1 MTLTI
6 KITSDF
12 ICPWCL
18 VAETRLNQAI
28 KQLDTKID
36 IKQIW
41 YPYELNPTMLEAG
54 MERKAYRTKKF
65 GSWEYSQQLDDKT
78 IQATKG
84 DGIKFRYDLMEKTPN
99 TLKAHRL
106 TWLAE
111 SLGKATD
118 VSTRIFNAY
127 FTEGKD
133 ITDISTLAKL
143 AADVGI
149 NEQSTE
155 IFLETDV
162 GVKEVRELEH
172 QAASQGIRGVPAI
185 EIGQEIIVGGQPVE
199 VFYAALKNALERLPT
214 V

>member
-18 VAETRLNQAI
+18 VAETRLSKAI
-28 KQLDTKID
+28 KQLDTNIE

-41 YPYELNPTMLEAG
+41 YPYELNPTMPVDG
-54 MERKAYRTKKF
+54 MERKTYRTGKF
-65 GSWEYSQQLDDKT
+65 GSWSNSQRLDSQT
-78 IQATKG
+78 IQATKD
-84 DGIKFRYDLMEKTPN
+84 DGIDFRYDLMEKTPN

-111 SLGKATD
+111 SLNKATEM
-118 VSTRIFNAY
+118 STRILNAY

-133 ITDISTLAKL
+133 ITDVSTLAKL
-143 AADVGI
+143 AADIGI

-155 IFLETDV
+155 IFLETDT
-162 GVKEVRELEH
+162 GVKEVRELEQ
-172 QAASQGIRGVPAI
+172 QAANRGIRGVPAI

-199 VFYAALKNALERLPT
+199 VFLAALQNALKQLPT
-214 V
+214 A

>member
-18 VAETRLNQAI
+18 VAETRLNKAI
-28 KQLDTKID
+28 KQLDTNID

-41 YPYELNPTMLEAG
+41 YPYELNPTMPEAG
-54 MERKAYRTKKF
+54 IERKAYRTKKF

-78 IQATKG
+78 IQATKN
-84 DGIKFRYDLMEKTPN
+84 DGINFRYDLMEKTPN

-111 SLGKATD
+111 SLDKATEM
-118 VSTRIFNAY
+118 STRILNAY

-149 NEQSTE
+149 NEQSTK
-155 IFLETDV
+155 IFLETDI
-162 GVKEVRELEH
+162 GIKEVRELERR
-172 QAASQGIRGVPAI
+172 AASRGIRGVPAV
-185 EIGQEIIVGGQPVE
+185 EIGQEIIVGGQTVE
-199 VFYAALKNALERLPT
+199 VFYAALENALERLPT